1 MGNGGRDT
9 VSNRGT
15 DKNSKQKPHT
25 MIKLGIMGDFDAS
38 NSTHIAN
45 NEALDHAARQFAKP
59 FQYEWVGTDRIEPE
73 FETIIRSYHGLLIAP
88 GSPYKSMSGV
98 LKIIEYAR
106 THQIPTLGTCG
117 GFQHMIIE
125 FARNVLGI
133 TDAEHAETNPYASR
147 LVINPL
153 TCSLKGQ
160 TLDIEII
167 EKQSLVY
174 SMFNTSTITEN
185 YYCNF
190 GLNPEYQE
198 QIHQAGFSVVASDKH
213 KEARILELK
222 DHPFYVATLFVPQVN
237 SGYEKPHPILLALLN
252 AMEKHSHVQI
262 AQGVSS

>member
-1 MGNGGRDT
+1 
-9 VSNRGT
+9 
-15 DKNSKQKPHT
+15 

-38 NSTHIAN
+38 NPTHIAN
-45 NEALDHAARQFAKP
+45 NEALDHAAKKFNKP
-59 FQYEWVGTDRIEPE
+59 FHYEWVGSERIEPE
-73 FETIIRSYHGLLIAP
+73 FETIISSYDGFLIAP
-88 GSPYKSMSGV
+88 GSPYKSMTGV

-133 TDAEHAETNPYASR
+133 TDAEHAETNPYASK

-160 TLDIEII
+160 TLEIEII
-167 EKQSLVY
+167 QKGSLVY
-174 SMFNTSTITEN
+174 SIFNTSTITEN

-198 QIHQAGFSVVASDKH
+198 QIHQAGFSMVASDKH
-213 KEARILELK
+213 KEARIVELK
-222 DHPFYVATLFVPQVN
+222 GHPFFIGTLFVPQAN
-237 SGYEKPHPILLALLN
+237 SSFEKPHPIVTALLN
-252 AMEKHSHVQI
+252 AIEKHKSVE
-262 AQGVSS
+262 QGVSK